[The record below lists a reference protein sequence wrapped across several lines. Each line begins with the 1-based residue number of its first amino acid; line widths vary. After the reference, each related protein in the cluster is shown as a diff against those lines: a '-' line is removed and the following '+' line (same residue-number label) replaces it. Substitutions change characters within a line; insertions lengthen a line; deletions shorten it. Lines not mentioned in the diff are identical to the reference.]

1 MKRKKQKEEIKSDN
15 GRATV
20 GGGFNRRTPP
30 PDEAFF
36 GRAKSSFSI
45 SFFSFFLAVAKPTER
60 KEGRERASQHR
71 CSFFSPW
78 VVGRE
83 GRLRGG
89 GGKQNEMASMSFC
102 TVNAVVFCGW
112 HNGFCYPPF
121 PLLNRR

>member
-20 GGGFNRRTPP
+20 GGGFNRRTPSP
-30 PDEAFF
+30 AEAFF

-78 VVGRE
+78 VVGR
-83 GRLRGG
+83 GG
-89 GGKQNEMASMSFC
+89 GGVASGEGE
-102 TVNAVVFCGW
+102 A
-112 HNGFCYPPF
+112 
-121 PLLNRR
+121 NRMKWQVCLSAL